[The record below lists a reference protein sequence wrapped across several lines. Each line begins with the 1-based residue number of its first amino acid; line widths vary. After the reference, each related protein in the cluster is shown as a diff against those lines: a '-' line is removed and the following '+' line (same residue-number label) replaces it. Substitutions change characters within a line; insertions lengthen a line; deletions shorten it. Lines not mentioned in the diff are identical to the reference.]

1 MSDRLEGFGPDG
13 NDYCIFGDS
22 RKGYRILCGP
32 NKRTIIWL
40 PSTYK
45 STPAS
50 ISHEVVCDRIRDNLA
65 KRAEG
70 YSASDNSRLLTT
82 RADKLTLAEG
92 SAITA
97 ALTESRESFSPE
109 VYSVRQEDAEADAAC
124 NRDHA
129 AERKR
134 RVENAEARQQEQ
146 AESHSLQ
153 EENARLQRELEA
165 KDEIEAAR
173 TRELLE
179 LLLQKTAGDIDDQ
192 IEIVGVILSELEEIH
207 ALNSPLGGSRSISAR
222 RRGFD
227 MTKKEWALYNTRL
240 ILQRRADNTR
250 IPALEA
256 RAVTLQA
263 AVDEKILLIRNLR
276 DQVSKL
282 KIKVNFMF
290 YKDACC
296 KIKR

>member
-1 MSDRLEGFGPDG
+1 
-13 NDYCIFGDS
+13 
-22 RKGYRILCGP
+22 
-32 NKRTIIWL
+32 
-40 PSTYK
+40 
-45 STPAS
+45 
-50 ISHEVVCDRIRDNLA
+50 
-65 KRAEG
+65 
-70 YSASDNSRLLTT
+70 LTT
-82 RADKLTLAEG
+82 RADKVTLAEG

-109 VYSVRQEDAEADAAC
+109 VYSVRQEDAGADAAC

-179 LLLQKTAGDIDDQ
+179 LLLQKTAGDIDDIRTHLGQ
-192 IEIVGVILSELEEIH
+192 IETIGVILSELEEIH